1 MRQSEA
7 VSGMDNTI
15 NSDLIRG
22 HINTI
27 ILKALYDGDRY
38 GYDIIKD
45 IEQKSSGQ
53 YTLKQPT
60 LYSCLKRLE
69 SQGFISSYWGAKS
82 NGGRRKY
89 YTLTDMGRELFL
101 KNQTDWE
108 YSRTVIDKL
117 ISDKTF
123 DLSAVSSDS
132 AAPVSDMTD
141 EEIERAFNDDPE
153 VSDASEQAPDTVP
166 RTVTVPADDSER
178 HLREA
183 LDTAQLM
190 NRLFEQKVRDAEN
203 DSYTETLFNAPY
215 TASQAPHAD
224 DYFHDFPVEDE
235 PIAPAE
241 PPVAASAPVETPTYE
256 HQAPAKTLAD
266 ILADSP
272 PTPYKPFYYTE
283 LADRQADDVPDD
295 VAPMPEPQAEDD
307 GFLHYDADVATDE
320 SALVIHREYKNILGD
335 LFQAPPAP
343 PEEPPVEEPDEV
355 AAAAADLPQD
365 EQQRNFMRLE
375 NNIRDLGDGITIRT
389 HNSGAAKEY
398 SANNYYYANK
408 LMLYHYGFLFGI
420 TVLEMVIL
428 FLFIR
433 VGLGIKQTVGAFQ
446 FDLLLYGLAIAGTLV
461 FPVVAAVLNF
471 RDPDR
476 RKRINFSLKSSL
488 VFRCALTVV
497 CAILVYLVNLF
508 CGMSLTS
515 ISGFVPSLF
524 IPWVLCLNFPLSSLI
539 FYLLFSSSKFSVN

>member
-1 MRQSEA
+1 
-7 VSGMDNTI
+7 MDNTI

-123 DLSAVSSDS
+123 DLSAVSPDS
-132 AAPVSDMTD
+132 ATSVPDMTD
-141 EEIERAFNDDPE
+141 EDVERAFNE
-153 VSDASEQAPDTVP
+153 DAESESSAAQAPESRP
-166 RTVTVPADDSER
+166 VTVPADDSEQ

-190 NRLFEQKVRDAEN
+190 NRLFEQKVRDSEN
-203 DSYTETLFNAPY
+203 DSYTETLFHAPY

-224 DYFHDFPVEDE
+224 DYFRDFPVEDE
-235 PIAPAE
+235 PTETSEAPPTPLETQAPA
-241 PPVAASAPVETPTYE
+241 S
-256 HQAPAKTLAD
+256 QAPAKTLAD

-272 PTPYKPFYYTE
+272 PTPYTPFYYTE
-283 LADRQADDVPDD
+283 LAEQQEPVSETQPESEPPTVAD
-295 VAPMPEPQAEDD
+295 DD
-307 GFLHYDADVATDE
+307 GFLRYDSDVATDE
-320 SALVIHREYKNILGD
+320 NSLVIHREYKNILGD
-335 LFQAPPAP
+335 LFRPSAESEQAP
-343 PEEPPVEEPDEV
+343 EPTDED
-355 AAAAADLPQD
+355 AAAAADLAAPSN
-365 EQQRNFMRLE
+365 EQQRNFVRLE

-389 HNSGAAKEY
+389 HNSSAAKEY
-398 SANNYYYANK
+398 SSNNYYYANK
-408 LMLYHYGFLFGI
+408 LMLFHYGFLFGV
-420 TVLEMVIL
+420 TVLEMIIL

-433 VGLGIKQTVGAFQ
+433 VGLGIKQTVGSFQ
-446 FDLLLYGLAIAGTLV
+446 LDLLLYGLAIVGTLV
-461 FPVVAAVLNF
+461 FPVVAAILNF
-471 RDPDR
+471 REPDR

-488 VFRCALTVV
+488 VFRCALALV
-497 CAILVYLVNLF
+497 CAILVYLLNLF

-524 IPWVLCLNFPLSSLI
+524 IPWALCLNFPLSSLI
-539 FYLLFSSSKFSVN
+539 FYLLFSSNKFAVN